1 MRIQRDLGRR
11 TLCAGTLVAVV
22 LLASA
27 ASAMGQAAVD
37 QYLPSAKPGTH
48 HGGARAAVS
57 EARADAASTTV
68 ETSKAKAKKTKLA
81 AAMSG
86 PPGDPTGSDDGGYPL
101 TLFVIIVTAL
111 FLVGLA
117 ARYLPRLIERWR
129 AE

>member
-1 MRIQRDLGRR
+1 MSVKRDLGPR
-11 TLCAGTLVAVV
+11 TLCAGALTAVV

-37 QYLPSAKPGTH
+37 QYLPSAKPGNH
-48 HGGARAAVS
+48 HRGARAAVR
-57 EARADAASTTV
+57 EARADAASTTA
-68 ETSKAKAKKTKLA
+68 EPSKAKAKKSTLA
-81 AAMSG
+81 AAVSG
-86 PPGDPTGSDDGGYPL
+86 SPGGPTGSDDGGYPL
-101 TLFVIIVTAL
+101 TLFVIIVAAL